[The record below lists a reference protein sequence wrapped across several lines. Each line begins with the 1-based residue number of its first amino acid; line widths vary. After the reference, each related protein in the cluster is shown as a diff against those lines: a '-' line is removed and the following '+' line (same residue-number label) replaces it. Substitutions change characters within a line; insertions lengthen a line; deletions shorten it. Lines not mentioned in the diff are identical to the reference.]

1 MLSRLTPGRC
11 CRPRNAA
18 TVKQADLSLRTVACN
33 LANTIADATDWLH
46 VDLYAKAQGLIISE
60 RANDLSES
68 AKLFLPPNVG
78 VLRGGRR
85 YLDRLLQQR
94 LDLVDLGLTVCHYE
108 TAEGFVRVVV
118 GEIASSSMALLNRA
132 FTA

>member
-1 MLSRLTPGRC
+1 M
-11 CRPRNAA
+11 
-18 TVKQADLSLRTVACN
+18 
-33 LANTIADATDWLH
+33 
-46 VDLYAKAQGLIISE
+46 
-60 RANDLSES
+60 
-68 AKLFLPPNVG
+68 FLPPNVG